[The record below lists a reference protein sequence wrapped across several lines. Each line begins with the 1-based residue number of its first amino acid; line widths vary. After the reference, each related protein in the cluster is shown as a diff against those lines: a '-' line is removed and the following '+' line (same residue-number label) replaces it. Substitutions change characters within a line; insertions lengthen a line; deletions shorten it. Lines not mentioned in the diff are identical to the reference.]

1 MVSQIGCQLNA
12 WQRELDLRTPAWEKL
27 DAALAQLA
35 QAGYAGVEVP
45 GWSVP
50 DLGQPAKLRDL
61 CARHAVR
68 LVALHAG
75 GPFFDDAAYYEQ
87 TLLRVLPVAQ
97 CAAGAGAVGLVV
109 SNTSMKGRLASFGTP
124 EGRASEAWRTQVRN
138 VSDLAR
144 RLRDLGLRAYFH
156 NHHQQF
162 EHDGWEMESVL
173 AADPE
178 MVELCIDVGHAA
190 QAMAQPALLD
200 WLAAHWE
207 RIGVL
212 HYKDID
218 REGQI
223 VEALG
228 DGEVDFGAISRLAR
242 ERGFSGWIVAELE
255 MGRGRPPAR
264 TVLEDAR
271 RSYALIARALGAEGG
286 EIDQQRRT

>member
-1 MVSQIGCQLNA
+1 MEGSIGCQLNA

-35 QAGYAGVEVP
+35 RAGYAGVEVP

-50 DLGQPAKLRDL
+50 DLGEPAKLRNL
-61 CARHAVR
+61 CAHHGVT
-68 LVALHAG
+68 LIALHVG
-75 GPFFDDAAYYEQ
+75 GPFFDDVAYREQ
-87 TLLRVLPVAQ
+87 TLPRVLPVAQ

-109 SNTSMKGRLASFGTP
+109 SNASMKPRLASFGTP
-124 EGRASEAWRTQVRN
+124 EGRTSEAWRAQVRN
-138 VSDLAR
+138 LGDLAR

-156 NHHQQF
+156 NHYQQF
-162 EHDGWEMESVL
+162 EHNGWEMESVL
-173 AADPE
+173 AADPTV
-178 MVELCIDVGHAA
+178 VELCVDVGHAA
-190 QAMAQPALLD
+190 QAMAQPALLE

-228 DGEVDFGAISRLAR
+228 DGTVDFAAISRLAR
-242 ERGFSGWIVAELE
+242 ERGCSGWIVAELE
-255 MGRGRPPAR
+255 TEHGRPPVR
-264 TVLEDAR
+264 TAFEDAR
-271 RSYALIARALGAEGG
+271 RSSALIARTLQEGS
-286 EIDQQRRT
+286 E